1 MRRLFILLLITTVL
15 LCLVQNRDGY
25 HDYPTTVISAE
36 QSNDN
41 YLEWLLRGR
50 GYEGKRVAEPDYNLR
65 ESTRLNNTLE
75 KNGYTASP
83 ATPLLQRIM
92 LYLNSWYA

>member
-1 MRRLFILLLITTVL
+1 MILYRL
-15 LCLVQNRDGY
+15 RGRAGY

-36 QSNDN
+36 QPNDN

-50 GYEGKRVAEPDYNLR
+50 GYEGKRVTEPDYNLR

-75 KNGYTASP
+75 KNGYTRFMS
-83 ATPLLQRIM
+83 
-92 LYLNSWYA
+92 YLNSWNA